1 MQRTLHV
8 IDQLPHSIRIAAIG
22 DLHIRRTIPTGIDV
36 EIDAIAERADVMVIA
51 GDITNNG
58 TLAQAELAAE
68 WLSRSALPKVA
79 VRGNHDRRCMRPLAF
94 KEILGE
100 AGVQFIDGGTLVF
113 EGDRRL
119 GFAGVS
125 GSGGGFW
132 PDEGPDTLPRRALQ
146 RLAVRARSEA
156 NRLRVAIDE
165 LDTELKIVITH
176 VAPSVSTLGTEPIFK
191 QFLLGNMEFARAID
205 DSNVDLVIHGHA
217 HHGNPIGKTMGGT
230 PVRNVAYDI
239 ARSFIVL
246 ELAYAE
252 PMTIERG
259 A

>member
-1 MQRTLHV
+1 V
-8 IDQLPHSIRIAAIG
+8 IDQHSNVIRIAAIG
-22 DLHIRRTIPTGIDV
+22 DLHIRRRIPAGIDV
-36 EIDAIAERADVMVIA
+36 EIDSIAERADLMVIA

-68 WLSRSALPKVA
+68 WLMRSNLPKVA
-79 VRGNHDRRCMRPLAF
+79 VRGNHDRRCMRPVAF
-94 KEILGE
+94 KQILGE

-113 EGDRRL
+113 DGDRRL

-146 RLAVRARSEA
+146 RLAVRARWEA
-156 NRLRVAIDE
+156 NRLRKAIDE
-165 LDTELKIVITH
+165 LDTEHKIVITH

-191 QFLLGNMEFARAID
+191 HFLLGNMEFARAID

-217 HHGNPIGKTMGGT
+217 HHGNPIGRTMGGT
-230 PVRNVAYDI
+230 PIRNVAYDI
-239 ARSFIVL
+239 ARSFITIEVSF
-246 ELAYAE
+246 AE
-252 PMTIERG
+252 PAAIERG

>member
-1 MQRTLHV
+1 MITS
-8 IDQLPHSIRIAAIG
+8 PSTIRIAAIG
-22 DLHIRRTIPTGIDV
+22 DLHIRKRIPPGIDV
-36 EIDAIAERADVMVIA
+36 QIDEIAARADVMIIA

-68 WLSRSALPKVA
+68 WLSRSSLPKIA
-79 VRGNHDRRCMRPLAF
+79 VRGNHDRRCMRPMAF
-94 KEILGE
+94 KHILGQ

-113 EGDRRL
+113 HRDPRI

-146 RLAVRARSEA
+146 RLSVRARSEA
-156 NRLRVAIDE
+156 ARLRNAIDD
-165 LDTELKIVITH
+165 LDTDLKIVITH
-176 VAPSVSTLGTEPIFK
+176 FAPTVSTLGTEPIFK
-191 QFLLGNMEFARAID
+191 HFLLGNMELARAID
-205 DSNVDLVIHGHA
+205 DCDVDLVIHGHA
-217 HHGNPIGKTMGGT
+217 HHGNPIGRTMGGT

-239 ARSFIVL
+239 AQSFIIQEIAFSSRL
-246 ELAYAE
+246 
-252 PMTIERG
+252 PIERG

>member
-1 MQRTLHV
+1 M
-8 IDQLPHSIRIAAIG
+8 IDQQPNAIRIAAIG
-22 DLHIRRTIPTGIDV
+22 DLHIRRVIPTGIDV

-68 WLSRSALPKVA
+68 WLSRSKLPKVA
-79 VRGNHDRRCMRPLAF
+79 VRGNHDRRCMRPMAF
-94 KEILGE
+94 KQILGE
-100 AGVQFIDGGTLVF
+100 AGVHFIDGGTLVF
-113 EGDRRL
+113 DGDRRL

-132 PDEGPDTLPRRALQ
+132 PDEGPDTLPRRAMQ
-146 RLAVRARSEA
+146 RLSVRARWEA
-156 NRLRVAIDE
+156 NRLRTAIDD
-165 LDTELKIVITH
+165 LDTEYKIVITH
-176 VAPSVSTLGTEPIFK
+176 FAPTVSTLGTEPIIK
-191 QFLLGNMEFARAID
+191 HFLLGNMELARAID

-217 HHGNPIGKTMGGT
+217 HHGNPIGRTLGGT

-239 ARSFIVL
+239 ARSFIIQ
-246 ELAYAE
+246 EISFAE
-252 PMTIERG
+252 PAAIVRG